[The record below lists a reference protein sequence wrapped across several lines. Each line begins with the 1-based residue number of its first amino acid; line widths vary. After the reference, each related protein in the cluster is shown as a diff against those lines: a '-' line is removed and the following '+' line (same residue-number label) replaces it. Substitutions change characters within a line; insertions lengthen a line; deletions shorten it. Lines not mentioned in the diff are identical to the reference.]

1 MQLSSMPPGAPFKI
15 HMQQWRYRL
24 GCHSFPIRVQLCRL
38 GPDNKFSC
46 IAMHLEG
53 DRTGIPSCDTRQFLP
68 TPVEVNGRTVTRL
81 PWFPSSSTRHWIADK
96 MGTIIVPHC
105 SFCYSFRTGGYQ
117 TFIRTLASSKPSK
130 ARSCLYPIEHCLIWS
145 NLTNRQGVRPRELF
159 TWGGF
164 SSSTWR
170 YLVGSLLPPSLY
182 LIRLPVF
189 SGTGLCLHNWLRVGD
204 SRTVSCSHTRW
215 GHPMFLRIYRCSK
228 CQEAGRLYRTS
239 SRISGGIPPQ
249 EHLHN
254 TVQPPTHSSEHIVFP
269 AHRRELQWGLNP
281 LSPPQNTVK
290 WDFHPPIY
298 LHFFGAPNSYCT
310 NFLQKW
316 FFSKLVLS
324 KQQSTFMPWRTM
336 ILGYCLPEHMGPWV
350 SECLY
355 PLRCQKLELPY
366 TTIL

>member
-1 MQLSSMPPGAPFKI
+1 MPNDFSSVISSSRRRDATFVTPKSYLSSNPHATMAVPSGLPFI
-15 HMQQWRYRL
+15 SNQSAGWGQTTNSAVYRCIWRVT
-24 GCHSFPIRVQLCRL
+24 G
-38 GPDNKFSC
+38 
-46 IAMHLEG
+46 LESHNATVG
-53 DRTGIPSCDTRQFLP
+53 RYKAIFTYSGH
-68 TPVEVNGRTVTRL
+68 TPVEVNGKSYTTTLVPVLLNEALNSRQNRDA
-81 PWFPSSSTRHWIADK
+81 SIA
-96 MGTIIVPHC
+96 IVQHC
-105 SFCYSFRTGGYQ
+105 SFCYSVRTGGYR

-130 ARSCLYPIEHCLIWS
+130 ARSCLNPIEHCLLWS
-145 NLTNRQGVRPRELF
+145 NLTNGQGVRPRELF
-159 TWGGF
+159 AWGGF

-189 SGTGLCLHNWLRVGD
+189 SGTGLSLHNWLRVGD

-215 GHPMFLRIYRCSK
+215 GHPMFLRIYRYSK

-269 AHRRELQWGLNP
+269 AHRRELQWRLNP

-298 LHFFGAPNSYCT
+298 LHFYGAPNSYCT
-310 NFLQKW
+310 NSFKNDSSQN
-316 FFSKLVLS
+316 
-324 KQQSTFMPWRTM
+324 
-336 ILGYCLPEHMGPWV
+336 
-350 SECLY
+350 
-355 PLRCQKLELPY
+355 
-366 TTIL
+366 